1 MKAAQKRM
9 KVAEEAVYSTMKRN
23 INAEEKPRRQSR
35 ILHMEPKKNEAI
47 TPINVKNSHK
57 TIQENDKAVNL
68 LRSQIRSPFK
78 MEVLN
83 KISAR
88 SVKKN
93 MEKPRKS
100 PLEMLKEKAK
110 VESIPKIR
118 QMIALARTMA
128 LNEGSVKSDE

>member
-1 MKAAQKRM
+1 MKAAQKRL

-35 ILHMEPKKNEAI
+35 ILHMEPKKNEAT

-57 TIQENDKAVNL
+57 TIQKNDKAVNL
-68 LRSQIRSPFK
+68 LRSQMRSPFK
-78 MEVLN
+78 MEALN
-83 KISAR
+83 KISER

-100 PLEMLKEKAK
+100 PFKMPKEKAK
-110 VESIPKIR
+110 VESIPQIR
-118 QMIALARTMA
+118 QMTALARTMA